1 MSNKF
6 ATNGAPLK
14 RQQIK
19 IHIAATKGSL
29 VITLRTYASGSFINW
44 MLNMSFIHLQEVEYY
59 HVLELMSIVKLHLKR
74 NLFFIGQK
82 KLEFFL
88 QMKHNFFETSSVWFR
103 FYLVFSGE
111 ERGDTRM
118 STESKYIFR
127 AQVGGVT
134 LNSDSGCKEWKTN
147 CLKRIVKKGDA
158 VGNGAKVKGWKE
170 QINRYCGGT
179 KGFRNALSWKR
190 MDRVKRGYF
199 CWQNWRKYLI
209 GCLRREENIWNEV
222 EMDWKTLI
230 KNLGEE
236 LENTMNNE
244 NSWGF

>member
-1 MSNKF
+1 
-6 ATNGAPLK
+6 
-14 RQQIK
+14 
-19 IHIAATKGSL
+19 
-29 VITLRTYASGSFINW
+29 
-44 MLNMSFIHLQEVEYY
+44 
-59 HVLELMSIVKLHLKR
+59 
-74 NLFFIGQK
+74 
-82 KLEFFL
+82 
-88 QMKHNFFETSSVWFR
+88 MKHNFFETSSVWFR

-158 VGNGAKVKGWKE
+158 VWKWSKGQGMEGTNKSILWRDKGIPECIILEKNGSSEERVLLL
-170 QINRYCGGT
+170 T
-179 KGFRNALSWKR
+179 KLKKIF
-190 MDRVKRGYF
+190 
-199 CWQNWRKYLI
+199 I

-244 NSWGF
+244 NS